1 MPPRLDL
8 QGVSSPVG
16 PIPAYSNQLVRQA
29 RPRRRR
35 CLLKGCEAWFRS
47 LHPSARYCSDGC
59 RCAARRWSQWRA
71 NRRYRQS
78 EQGQACR
85 RQQSRRRRER
95 CRQRASPSPAS
106 EAAPREGYQEAA
118 SREKTSC
125 SRPGCYKCFA
135 TSSRSPQQKF
145 CSRLCRQALRC
156 VLQREARWRRWFEQR
171 GQPLRPPP

>member
-8 QGVSSPVG
+8 RGARPPLG
-16 PIPAYSNQLVRQA
+16 PIPAYSDDVAKQA

-47 LHPSARYCSDGC
+47 LYPSARYCSEGC

-85 RQQSRRRRER
+85 RQQCRRRRER
-95 CRQRASPSPAS
+95 CRARQRSTSVA
-106 EAAPREGYQEAA
+106 EARPREGYQEAA
-118 SREKTSC
+118 RREKTSC
-125 SRPGCYKCFA
+125 SRSGCYECFA
-135 TSSRSPQQKF
+135 TSRRSPLQKF
-145 CSRLCRQALRC
+145 CSRLCRQALRR
-156 VLQREARWRRWFEQR
+156 VLEREARWRRRWAECLQS
-171 GQPLRPPP
+171 LRAPP